1 MPKRIRRTPKTAITT
16 THPAPLVVNAPPLGT
31 EHITSDDVMMPRLG
45 LAQAIS
51 NEVNKQHADYIDGLG
66 VGDFWNTVTGK
77 IYGPGPMTFSILVAH
92 PPRAIEF
99 APLSDGGGVVD
110 PNVPLTDPRMAFGED
125 GSPPQATK
133 FYDYV
138 LWLHESDE
146 MIAMSLA
153 RSAIKA
159 AKSLNGLIRMRGTA
173 VFTGRYT
180 VTSVQK
186 TSSHGN
192 YESWRF
198 RNASPGRVTEAQA
211 VTFAEM
217 HAALKG
223 TAIPPEI
230 VVPETE

>member
-1 MPKRIRRTPKTAITT
+1 MTTKQRRQTAITKAQ
-16 THPAPLVVNAPPLGT
+16 PAPLVTSGPPLGT

-51 NEVNKQHADYIDGLG
+51 NEVNKTHADFIDDLG
-66 VGDFWNTVTGK
+66 VGDFWNTVSGK
-77 IYGPGPMTFSILVAH
+77 VYGGGPLTFSILVAH
-92 PPRAIEF
+92 PPRAVEF
-99 APLSDGGGVVD
+99 ASLSDGGGIID
-110 PNVPLTDPRMAFGED
+110 SNVPLNDPRMNFGDD

-138 LWLHESDE
+138 LWLHDSNEL
-146 MIAMSLA
+146 IAMSLA

-186 TSSHGN
+186 TSSQGN
-192 YESWRF
+192 YQSWRF
-198 RNASPGRVTEAQA
+198 RNSTLGDVPEAQA
-211 VTFAEM
+211 QEFAKL
-217 HAALKG
+217 HAGLRGAVL
-223 TAIPPEI
+223 TPVVNPE
-230 VVPETE
+230 

>member
-1 MPKRIRRTPKTAITT
+1 MPTKRIRRKPKTAITT
-16 THPAPLVVNAPPLGT
+16 TQPAPLVSTAAPLGT

-51 NEVNKQHADYIDGLG
+51 HEVNKQDADFIDGLG
-66 VGDFWNTVTGK
+66 VGDFWNTASGK
-77 IYGPGPMTFSILVAH
+77 VYGPGPLTFSILVAH

-99 APLSDGGGVVD
+99 APLSEGGGVVD

-138 LWLHESDE
+138 LWLHESNE

-173 VFTGRYT
+173 IFVGRYT

-186 TSSHGN
+186 TSSQGN
-192 YESWRF
+192 YQSWKF
-198 RNASPGRVTEAQA
+198 RNSPLGNITEEQGHD
-211 VTFAEM
+211 FAGL
-217 HAALKG
+217 HSGLKL
-223 TAIPPEI
+223 TLPTPVIVDPE
-230 VVPETE
+230 

>member
-1 MPKRIRRTPKTAITT
+1 MTTKTQTDITT
-16 THPAPLVVNAPPLGT
+16 TAPSPLVASSGPPLGT

-51 NEVNKQHADYIDGLG
+51 NEVNKTHADFIDDLG
-66 VGDFWNTVTGK
+66 VGDFWNTVSGK
-77 IYGPGPMTFSILVAH
+77 VYGGGPLTFSVLVAH
-92 PPRAIEF
+92 PPRAVEF
-99 APLSDGGGVVD
+99 AALSDGGGIID
-110 PNVPLTDPRMAFGED
+110 SNVPLTDPRLAFGDD

-138 LWLHESDE
+138 LWLHESNE

-186 TSSHGN
+186 TSSQGN
-192 YESWRF
+192 YQSWRF
-198 RNASPGRVTEAQA
+198 RNSPLGNITEEQAQE
-211 VTFAEM
+211 FAGL
-217 HAALKG
+217 HSGLKLALP
-223 TAIPPEI
+223 TPVVVDPE
-230 VVPETE
+230 

>member
-1 MPKRIRRTPKTAITT
+1 MKKKARRTPKTAITT
-16 THPAPLVVNAPPLGT
+16 THPPTLVPTSPPLGT

-51 NEVNKQHADYIDGLG
+51 HEVNKTHADFIESLG
-66 VGDFWNTVTGK
+66 VGDFWNTVSGK
-77 IYGPGPMTFSILVAH
+77 VYGPGPLTFSILVAH
-92 PPRAIEF
+92 PPRAVEF
-99 APLSDGGGVVD
+99 APLSDGGGIVD
-110 PNVPLTDPRMAFGED
+110 LNVPLTDPRMQFGED

-159 AKSLNGLIRMRGTA
+159 AKSLNGLIRMRGTS

-186 TSSHGN
+186 TSSQGN
-192 YESWRF
+192 YQSWRF
-198 RNASPGRVTEAQA
+198 RNSPLGD
-211 VTFAEM
+211 
-217 HAALKG
+217 
-223 TAIPPEI
+223 
-230 VVPETE
+230 VPEEKAQEFAHIHSGLKLALPTPVVIDPE

>member
-1 MPKRIRRTPKTAITT
+1 MMKTTTRRRKPKTAITT
-16 THPAPLVVNAPPLGT
+16 THPAPLVTPAAPLGT

-51 NEVNKQHADYIDGLG
+51 NEVNKTHADFIDDLG
-66 VGDFWNTVTGK
+66 VGDFFNTVSNRV
-77 IYGPGPMTFSILVAH
+77 YGSGPLIFSILVAH
-92 PPRAIEF
+92 PPRAVEF
-99 APLSDGGGVVD
+99 AALSDGGGIID
-110 PNVPLTDPRMAFGED
+110 PNVPLNDPRMNFGDD
-125 GSPPQATK
+125 GTPPQATK

-146 MIAMSLA
+146 LIAMSLA

-186 TSSHGN
+186 TSSQGN
-192 YESWRF
+192 YQSWRF
-198 RNASPGRVTEAQA
+198 RNSTLGNIPETQAQE
-211 VTFAEM
+211 FAKL
-217 HAALKG
+217 HSGLKL
-223 TAIPPEI
+223 AIPTPVVIDPE
-230 VVPETE
+230 

>member
-1 MPKRIRRTPKTAITT
+1 MPTKRMRRKPKTAITT
-16 THPAPLVVNAPPLGT
+16 THSAPLVATAAPLGT

-51 NEVNKQHADYIDGLG
+51 NEVNKQDADFIDGLG
-66 VGDFWNTVTGK
+66 VGDFWNTASGK
-77 IYGPGPMTFSILVAH
+77 GYGPGPLTFSILVAH

-99 APLSDGGGVVD
+99 APLSEGGGVVD

-138 LWLHESDE
+138 LWLHESNE

-186 TSSHGN
+186 TSSQGN
-192 YESWRF
+192 YQSWRF
-198 RNASPGRVTEAQA
+198 RNSPLGNVTEEQAQD
-211 VTFAEM
+211 FAKL
-217 HAALKG
+217 HSGLKL
-223 TAIPPEI
+223 TLPTPVVVDPE
-230 VVPETE
+230 

>member
-1 MPKRIRRTPKTAITT
+1 MSTKETPLQTVTST
-16 THPAPLVVNAPPLGT
+16 LPAALVASGPPIGT

-51 NEVNKQHADYIDGLG
+51 NEVNKQDADFIDGLG
-66 VGDFWNTVTGK
+66 VGDFWNTASGK
-77 IYGPGPMTFSILVAH
+77 VYGPGPLTFSVLIAH

-133 FYDYV
+133 FYDFV
-138 LWLHESDE
+138 LWLHDHNE

-173 VFTGRYT
+173 IYTGRYT
-180 VTSVQK
+180 VNSVQK
-186 TSSHGN
+186 TSSQGS
-192 YESWRF
+192 YQSWRF
-198 RNASPGRVTEAQA
+198 RNSPLENISEEQAQD
-211 VTFAEM
+211 FAKL
-217 HAALKG
+217 HAGLKL
-223 TAIPPEI
+223 AIPTPVIVDPE
-230 VVPETE
+230 